1 MKILVIGGSGL
12 VGSHVLKAAQAAGHA
27 ATGTYHQS
35 PQPGL
40 LPLACADAKATQALL
55 KQEKPDVVVHAAGW
69 TWVDGCEDDPKRA
82 FAENTEQPAQLAAWC
97 HAAGIR
103 FVYFS
108 TSYVFDGKTGPY
120 TEDAA
125 PCPIN
130 VYGRSKLQAEQ
141 EIQRVTDGT
150 ALLPRVICVYG
161 AEKRGKNFAY
171 QVRRAMET
179 GQTLSLPVDQCG
191 NPSWAGDLGPWVV
204 KLLEQRASG
213 IWHLGGPW
221 PGCTRT
227 EWAERLVKAFT
238 ALGVKTHPQ
247 FGIKSILTADL
258 KQRAWRPLQ
267 AGLLTP
273 KADELK
279 FVPTDF
285 DRTIRELMAG

>member
-1 MKILVIGGSGL
+1 M
-12 VGSHVLKAAQAAGHA
+12 
-27 ATGTYHQS
+27 
-35 PQPGL
+35 
-40 LPLACADAKATQALL
+40 
-55 KQEKPDVVVHAAGW
+55 
-69 TWVDGCEDDPKRA
+69 WVDGCEDDPRRA
-82 FAENTEQPAQLAAWC
+82 FAENTEQPAQLAARC

-108 TSYVFDGKTGPY
+108 TSYVFDGKAGPY

-125 PCPIN
+125 TNPIN

-141 EIQRVTDGT
+141 DILRATDGT

-179 GQTLSLPVDQCG
+179 GQQMALPVDQCG
-191 NPSWAGDLGPWVV
+191 NPTWAGDIGTWVV
-204 KLLEQRASG
+204 KLLEQRATG
-213 IWHLGGPW
+213 LWHLAGPW

-227 EWAERLVKAFT
+227 EWAERLVEAFT

-247 FGIKSILTADL
+247 FAIKSILTADL
-258 KQRAWRPLQ
+258 KQRALRPLQ

-273 KADELK
+273 KADRLK
-279 FVPTDF
+279 FVPNDF
-285 DRTIRELMAG
+285 TQTIREMMGS

>member
-12 VGSHVLKAAQAAGHA
+12 VGSHVLQAAKTAGHA
-27 ATGTYHQS
+27 VTGTYHQS

-40 LPLACADAKATQALL
+40 VPLACDDAASCQALL
-55 KQEKPDVVVHAAGW
+55 KKGKPDAVVHAAGW
-69 TWVDGCEDDPKRA
+69 TWVDGCEDDSKRA
-82 FAENTEQPAQLAAWC
+82 FAENAEQPAQMAAWC

-108 TSYVFDGKTGPY
+108 TSYVFDGKAGPY
-120 TEDAA
+120 TEDTA
-125 PCPIN
+125 PNPIN

-141 EIQRVTDGT
+141 DIQRATAGT

-161 AEKRGKNFAY
+161 TEKRGKNFAY
-171 QVRRAMET
+171 QVRRAMEA

-191 NPSWAGDLGPWVV
+191 NPTWAGDIGAWIV

-213 IWHLGGPW
+213 IWHLAGPW

-238 ALGVKTHPQ
+238 ALGAKQHPQ
-247 FGIKSILTADL
+247 FAIKSILTADL
-258 KQRAWRPLQ
+258 KQRALRPLQ

-273 KADELK
+273 KADKLK

-285 DRTIRELMAG
+285 DRTIWELMAG